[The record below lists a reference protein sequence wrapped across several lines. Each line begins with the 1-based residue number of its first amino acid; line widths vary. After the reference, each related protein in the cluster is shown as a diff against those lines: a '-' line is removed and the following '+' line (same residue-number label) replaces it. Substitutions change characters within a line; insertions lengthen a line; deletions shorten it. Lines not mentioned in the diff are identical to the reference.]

1 MHTHVYKRNHQAN
14 RLVVAHIRLKHFTI
28 YLQEAFLW
36 LPYRLFT
43 KFLSLIHSLSPFSL
57 PHFFVPLPSPIPRL
71 FLSLQYAYIYT
82 NIRTRIDM
90 HKYKYALLPSHP
102 LPLSHLSLSASLP
115 LLS

>member
-14 RLVVAHIRLKHFTI
+14 RLVVAHIRLKTLYNI
-28 YLQEAFLW
+28 ST
-36 LPYRLFT
+36 RSI
-43 KFLSLIHSLSPFSL
+43 SLVALSPFHHL
-57 PHFFVPLPSPIPRL
+57 FVPLPSPIPRP
-71 FLSLQYAYIYT
+71 FLSLQYTYIYT